1 MYRNYAALLLSLI
14 LLSDCNQASRL
25 SLDSSSATGLLLD
38 QALSG
43 LTYATQSS
51 QSVNDSWACPSLTNC
66 QNVYDTQFVLS
77 DTLTITV
84 SAVTGA
90 SVLRLSVY
98 GPGSAL
104 SGTNLINGSVNDRTC
119 PSPPT
124 NSNQN
129 VGDSISLP
137 ISTLGVYR
145 IAVGRDWGSSA
156 GSSGTYTLKLSTTKS
171 SMTSLLKTVTNT
183 ATLSSGM
190 QCP

>member
-1 MYRNYAALLLSLI
+1 MYRNYATLLLSLI
-14 LLSDCNQASRL
+14 LLSDCNKADRL
-25 SLDSSSATGLLLD
+25 SLDSSSATGLFLD
-38 QALSG
+38 QVLSG
-43 LTYATQSS
+43 LTYATQST
-51 QSVNDSWACPSLTNC
+51 QSINDSWTCPSLTNC
-66 QNVYDTQFVLS
+66 QNVYDTQFVLT
-77 DTLTITV
+77 DVLTITI

-104 SGTNLINGSVNDRTC
+104 NGTNLLNGSVNDRTC

-124 NSNQN
+124 NANQN
-129 VGDSISLP
+129 VGDSISTT

-156 GSSGTYTLKLSTTKS
+156 GSSGNYTLKVNTTKS
-171 SMTSLLKTVTNT
+171 SMTSLVKTVTNT
-183 ATLSSGM
+183 VTLSSGM